1 LKVTPVAGPGFDVAA
16 QTAVS
21 RIAVPRA
28 GDKIKIKYN
37 PANPQQIAVL

>member
-1 LKVTPVAGPGFDVAA
+1 LAGTQFDIAGQVT
-16 QTAVS
+16 VS

-37 PANPQQIAVL
+37 PANPTQIAVL